1 MYPSTETLKEKTR
14 LRLKARKELRL
25 VCKNWY
31 KCLSWN
37 DLFLKNDFTLENG
50 VFLKICCFDEISVK
64 QQSQRFESEI
74 NDKQLLQDESLLPVT
89 ILFTPERLKE
99 FTGTLFPTFLII
111 EHGFQLPLSQ
121 INLQGVCKLMVIAKD
136 EVASAKNEM
145 ASHRYDM
152 TEQLE
157 KLLESID
164 SESLKIL
171 VLGHM
176 SITDREWLLLYSRFS
191 KLEYLGLPNCTIDD
205 PDIYWEKFSS
215 IKTLTLTL
223 QDLCLHDNIV
233 LHLNTKTGRW
243 LTFDH
248 RMRNVM

>member
-1 MYPSTETLKEKTR
+1 MKIIFMCPSTVTWTEKNR

-31 KCLSWN
+31 KCLSWS
-37 DLFLKNDFTLENG
+37 DFSLENG

-136 EVASAKNEM
+136 EVAS
-145 ASHRYDM
+145 HRYDM

-205 PDIYWEKFSS
+205 PNIYWEKFSS